1 MLSPH
6 ELSTLF
12 LVKDAPER
20 VEADRAEMG
29 ALRALELISSEP
41 TKSGVSVPHVTQRGD
56 AVLRAIGRLR

>member
-6 ELSTLF
+6 ELSTL
-12 LVKDAPER
+12 LLLKDAPER

-41 TKSGVSVPHVTQRGD
+41 TESGFSVHHVTQRGD
-56 AVLRAIGRLR
+56 AVLRAIARLR